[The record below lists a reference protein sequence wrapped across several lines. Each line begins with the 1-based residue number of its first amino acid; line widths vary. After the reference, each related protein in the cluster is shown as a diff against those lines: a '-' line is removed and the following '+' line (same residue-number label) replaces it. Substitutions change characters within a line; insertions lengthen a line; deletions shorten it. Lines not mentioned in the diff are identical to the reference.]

1 MTRGDQFRPGP
12 PPSLTS
18 EAWARDYNEIKA
30 IGSKNST
37 QRTPEQ
43 TAIAKFWEATAPAVY
58 WPVARSVASVP
69 GREVTDNA
77 RLLAVAAMAMDDGL
91 IAVFDAKYTYNLWRP
106 VTAIRNGDLDGND
119 ATTRDPGWTPFIDTP
134 MHPEYPC
141 AHCIVSGSLGA
152 VLEAEIGA
160 GPVAEAELGQLDR
173 GGRGAHVDERARFHA
188 GGGGG
193 THLRWRTLP
202 QLDGGRLRNGTED
215 RRARGEELPQTDAL
229 TPAGTSCR
237 SEPAAPSL
245 LKLSAAE
252 VRWSAT
258 GVARRRTHEPMTE
271 YGERGSEAIERVPTA
286 ATEGGALRV
295 DEQLAALARRCD
307 QIVPEADL
315 RAKLERSARTGTPL
329 RVKLGMDPTAPDVT
343 LGHAVPLRVV
353 RQFQDWGHRAVLI
366 IGDYTA
372 RVGDPSGRNATR
384 PILSGE
390 AIDANAAT
398 YVAQVG
404 KILRTDPA
412 HLEVRRN
419 GEWLAGMSLVDVIR
433 LASRATVA
441 QMLQRDDFAARFA
454 GRVEIRLHE
463 ILYPLLQGW
472 DSVMIAADVELGG
485 RDQLFNNLVGREI
498 QRQEGGEGQVV
509 IVTPLL
515 VGPDGKEKMSK
526 SRGNYIGVTDPP
538 AGPDGMFGKIMSL
551 PDTLMDSYYTL
562 LTDEPPERYR
572 PRLAADPRA
581 GQGRARPPA
590 RALAPR
596 AGGRGRGG
604 GAVRKAVHARRGAGR
619 DARGLRRRSGARRPP
634 TAAAAGASGPGR
646 EQRRGRAQDA
656 RGRGLRRWSPRH
668 RHRPDR
674 DHRSAHGGEAGP
686 ALRPPPP
693 LTR

>member
-1 MTRGDQFRPGP
+1 M
-12 PPSLTS
+12 
-18 EAWARDYNEIKA
+18 
-30 IGSKNST
+30 
-37 QRTPEQ
+37 
-43 TAIAKFWEATAPAVY
+43 
-58 WPVARSVASVP
+58 
-69 GREVTDNA
+69 TDN
-77 RLLAVAAMAMDDGL
+77 
-91 IAVFDAKYTYNLWRP
+91 
-106 VTAIRNGDLDGND
+106 
-119 ATTRDPGWTPFIDTP
+119 
-134 MHPEYPC
+134 
-141 AHCIVSGSLGA
+141 
-152 VLEAEIGA
+152 
-160 GPVAEAELGQLDR
+160 
-173 GGRGAHVDERARFHA
+173 
-188 GGGGG
+188 
-193 THLRWRTLP
+193 
-202 QLDGGRLRNGTED
+202 
-215 RRARGEELPQTDAL
+215 
-229 TPAGTSCR
+229 
-237 SEPAAPSL
+237 
-245 LKLSAAE
+245 
-252 VRWSAT
+252 
-258 GVARRRTHEPMTE
+258 
-271 YGERGSEAIERVPTA
+271 GERGNEAIERVPP
-286 ATEGGALRV
+286 ATTGRGAPRV
-295 DEQLAALARRCD
+295 DEQLAALARRAD

-315 RAKLERSARTGTPL
+315 RAKLERSARTGSPL

-515 VGPDGKEKMSK
+515 VGLDGKEKMSK

-581 GQGRARPPA
+581 AKAELARLLVRWLHGPAAADPAEAQFEKQFSRGQAPDEMPEVSVA
-590 RALAPR
+590 ALGP
-596 AGGRGRGG
+596 G
-604 GAVRKAVHARRGAGR
+604 
-619 DARGLRRRSGARRPP
+619 PP
-634 TAAAAGASGPGR
+634 TAAAAGASEPGR

-656 RGRGLRRWSPRH
+656 RGRGLCRRSPRH
-668 RHRPDR
+668 RCRPDR
-674 DHRSAHGGEAGP
+674 HHRSADRGQAGP
-686 ALRPPPP
+686 ALRPPRP
-693 LTR
+693 LRRAGYCLS